1 MNAQE
6 HSFGVVIP
14 TFNRANSVGEAI
26 ESVLAQ
32 VRPANEII
40 VVDDGSTDDTAA
52 VLAHFGNNIQVL
64 HQTNAGVSA
73 ARNNGTARLESE
85 WITFLDSDD
94 VWTKNRLSVLER
106 DLRLSPSIEDVVA
119 HIGDVEFV
127 GANYR
132 ENLFSIKNL
141 KFPKNKAELVK
152 DALPLVISGM
162 STQAAAVRK
171 RAFQS
176 VGGFNEEYN
185 MFEDTALFCT
195 LAMKGFFS
203 VTGDTISIARRLDD
217 DSSAL
222 TNQHLQNPL
231 EGAKIHV
238 EYIENL
244 LELGPSPPQERL
256 ARQKLSGA
264 LFYLAE
270 LNKSTSTKTAVATL
284 IKAARVNPSAPKG
297 WMKSVISLLLWRSG
311 FNLVTSKNQS
321 FDRS

>member
-1 MNAQE
+1 MKMRQ

-14 TFNRANSVGEAI
+14 TFNRAGSVGEAI

-52 VLAHFGNNIQVL
+52 VLAQFGNKIQVL
-64 HQTNAGVSA
+64 KQMNAGVSA
-73 ARNNGTARLESE
+73 ARNNGIARLTSE

-94 VWTKNRLSVLER
+94 VWTENHLSLLDR
-106 DLRLSPSIEDVVA
+106 DLSLFPSIEHVVA
-119 HIGDVEFV
+119 HIGDLEYV
-127 GANYR
+127 GANYK
-132 ENLFSIKNL
+132 ESLFSIKNL
-141 KFPKNKAELVK
+141 EFPRNKAELVK

-162 STQAAAVRK
+162 SCQSAAVRK
-171 RAFQS
+171 SAFQS

-185 MFEDTALFCT
+185 MFEDTALFCN
-195 LAMKGFFS
+195 LAMTGSFL
-203 VTGDTISIARRLDD
+203 VTGDTIAIVRRLDD

-222 TNQHLQNPL
+222 TNQHMQSPL
-231 EGAKIHV
+231 EGTETHV
-238 EYIENL
+238 EYIEDL
-244 LELGPSPPQERL
+244 LKLGPSPAQERL

-270 LNKSTSTKTAVATL
+270 LKKPTSVKTAIATL
-284 IKAARVNPSAPKG
+284 IKAARMNPSAPKG
-297 WMKSVISLLLWRSG
+297 WMKSAISLLLWRSG
-311 FNLVTSKNQS
+311 FDLVTSKSRS